1 MLLAMLSKTG
11 VSARLQIHC
20 RIKMLPIDGE
30 GL

>member
-1 MLLAMLSKTG
+1 MALAKLWKNG
-11 VSARLQIHC
+11 VSGGLQIHC